1 MGVQLLEECPS
12 AGHIELATCNRL
24 SEMPDIDSHV
34 VSVSSL
40 YIICIKM
47 EQDLNGGD
55 KCRLH
60 YGEAGP
66 CEIILTGYI

>member
-1 MGVQLLEECPS
+1 
-12 AGHIELATCNRL
+12 
-24 SEMPDIDSHV
+24 
-34 VSVSSL
+34 
-40 YIICIKM
+40 M

-55 KCRLH
+55 RCRLH